1 MKINGLYLNKV
12 SGLGTF
18 ILPMTCIRVCQSID
32 KCLLHMKKTIQTF
45 ISLLLLGLLWVGS
58 AKALPTLLHN
68 VKGYT
73 FADGELKQFNSILFE
88 DGVILAT
95 GEQEELSKLHSFSIS
110 IDGKGKTL
118 LPGLIDAHGHLL
130 GLGLNLMRVNLR
142 GIESEDETV
151 KAVVSY
157 AEKNPDTRWV
167 LGRGWNQVLW
177 LSKEF
182 PTKSSLD
189 KVIADRPIWLSRIDG
204 HAGWA
209 NSKALKLAGIDKSTP
224 DPEGGKIIRDENGEA
239 TGVLIDA
246 AMSLV
251 ENKIPPLNKKERKTA
266 LKLAFDHLISLGITS
281 VHDAGVDFETYK
293 LMLELSDKNRIPLR
307 VYAMLSGADP
317 RLEAMLKF
325 GRVNQPFLKIQSVKL
340 YTDGALGSRGAAL
353 LEPYSDEPDNKG
365 LLLTTADKLGQY
377 LALITKYGFQTNIH
391 AIGDAANHMVLEELS
406 KLDED
411 RSAKKL
417 RHRIEHAQV
426 VVPEEIPMFAKLG
439 VIASMQPTHATS
451 DMNMAGDRLGEE
463 RLEGAYAWRTF
474 LDNDVVI
481 ASGSD
486 FPVEKANPFL
496 GLHAAVTRQDSDNL
510 PEDGWLPTQKL
521 TVAEALKSFTID
533 AAYASF
539 WENKIGSLEEG
550 KQADFILIDK
560 DIFTV
565 SEDQIDDVQVLE
577 TWIEGKRVH

>member
-1 MKINGLYLNKV
+1 M
-12 SGLGTF
+12 
-18 ILPMTCIRVCQSID
+18 
-32 KCLLHMKKTIQTF
+32 KTIIQIVLST
-45 ISLLLLGLLWVGS
+45 LLLGLLGVSS

-73 FADGELKQFNSILFE
+73 FEKGELKQFDSILFE

-95 GEQEELSKLHSFSIS
+95 GGQEELSKIHSFSIS

-118 LPGLIDAHGHLL
+118 LPGLIDAHGHIL

-142 GIESEDETV
+142 GIDSEQETV
-151 KAVVSY
+151 KTIAEY
-157 AEKNPDTRWV
+157 AENNPDTRWV

-177 LSKEF
+177 LNKEF

-189 KVIADRPIWLSRIDG
+189 NIIADRPAWLSRIDG

-209 NSKALKLAGIDKSTP
+209 NSKALKLAGIDKNTP
-224 DPEGGKIIRDENGEA
+224 DPDGGKIIRDENGQA

-246 AMSLV
+246 AMALV
-251 ENKIPPLNKKERKTA
+251 ENKIPPLNTKERKTA
-266 LKLAFDHLISLGITS
+266 LKLAFEHLMSLGITS
-281 VHDAGVDFETYK
+281 VHDAGIDFETYK
-293 LMLELSDKNRIPLR
+293 LMLDLSGKNRIPLR

-317 RLEAMLKF
+317 RLEAMLKY
-325 GRVNQPFLKIQSVKL
+325 GKVDQPFLKIQSVKL

-365 LLLTTADKLGQY
+365 LLLTNPKKLGQY
-377 LALITKYGFQTNIH
+377 LELITKYGFQTNIH
-391 AIGDAANHMVLEELS
+391 AIGDAANHMVLEQLS
-406 KLDED
+406 KLDDED
-411 RSAKKL
+411 SAKIL

-474 LDNDVVI
+474 LDNDVII

-510 PEDGWLPTQKL
+510 PEDGWIASQKL

-533 AAYASF
+533 AAYAGF
-539 WENKIGSLEEG
+539 WEEKIGTLEKG
-550 KQADFILIDK
+550 KKADFILIDN
-560 DIFTV
+560 DIFTI
-565 SEDQIDDVQVLE
+565 SEDKIDDVQIIE
-577 TWIEGKRVH
+577 TWINGKRVH

>member
-1 MKINGLYLNKV
+1 
-12 SGLGTF
+12 
-18 ILPMTCIRVCQSID
+18 
-32 KCLLHMKKTIQTF
+32 MKKVINTILSF
-45 ISLLLLGLLWVGS
+45 IALSFITLSMMGISS

-68 VKGYT
+68 INGYT
-73 FADGELKQFNSILFE
+73 IKDGQLEQFDSILFE
-88 DGVILAT
+88 DGEILAV
-95 GEQEELSKLHSFSIS
+95 GAHAELAEMNSFSIS
-110 IDGKGKTL
+110 LDGKGKTL
-118 LPGLIDAHGHLL
+118 LPGLIDAHGHIL
-130 GLGLNLMRVNLR
+130 GLGLNLMRVDLR
-142 GIESEDETV
+142 GVDSESD
-151 KAVVSY
+151 S
-157 AEKNPDTRWV
+157 AEKVANYALLSDSRWI

-177 LSKEF
+177 LNKEF

-189 KVIADRPIWLSRIDG
+189 KVIADKPVWLRRIDG

-209 NSKALKLAGIDKSTP
+209 NSKALELAGISKDTP
-224 DPEGGKIIRDENGEA
+224 DPDGGKIIRDEEGNA

-251 ENKIPPLNKKERKTA
+251 ENKIPPLNRKERKAA
-266 LKLAFDHLISLGITS
+266 LNLAFDHLIELGVTS

-293 LMLELSDKNRIPLR
+293 LMLELSGKDRIPLR
-307 VYAMLSGADP
+307 VYTMLGGSDP
-317 RLEAMLKF
+317 RLEAMLKY
-325 GRVNQPFLKIQSVKL
+325 GKVNQPFLKIRSVKL

-365 LLLTTADKLGQY
+365 LLLTDKKKLGQY
-377 LALITKYGFQTNIH
+377 FKLITKYGFQVNTH
-391 AIGDAANHMVLEELS
+391 AIGDAANHLVLEQLA
-406 KLDED
+406 KLDKEA
-411 RSAKKL
+411 SAKTL

-474 LDNDVVI
+474 LDNGVII

-496 GLHAAVTRQDSDNL
+496 GLHAAVTRQDSDNQ
-510 PEDGWLPTQKL
+510 PKDGWLPSQKL

-533 AAYASF
+533 AAYAGF
-539 WENKIGSLEEG
+539 WENEIGSLEAG
-550 KQADFILIDK
+550 KKADFILIDR

-565 SEDQIDDVQVLE
+565 PEEQIDDVQVLE
-577 TWIEGKRVH
+577 TWIDGKRVH

>member
-1 MKINGLYLNKV
+1 MRKIFLTTLAV
-12 SGLGTF
+12 LA
-18 ILPMTCIRVCQSID
+18 
-32 KCLLHMKKTIQTF
+32 
-45 ISLLLLGLLWVGS
+45 ISLMGTGQ
-58 AKALPTLLHN
+58 AQALPTLLHN

-73 FADGELKQFNSILFE
+73 FEDGELKQFSSILFE

-95 GEQEELSKLHSFSIS
+95 GSHEELAEMHSFNIS

-118 LPGLIDAHGHLL
+118 LPGLIDAHGHIL
-130 GLGLNLMRVNLR
+130 GLGLNLMRVDLR
-142 GIESEDETV
+142 GIESENETV
-151 KAVVSY
+151 KQVVEY
-157 AEKNPDTRWV
+157 ANNNPDTRWV
-167 LGRGWNQVLW
+167 IGRGWNQVLW
-177 LSKEF
+177 LNKEF

-189 KVIADRPIWLSRIDG
+189 KAISDRPVWLSRIDG

-209 NSKALKLAGIDKSTP
+209 NSKALALAGIDKDTP
-224 DPEGGKIIRDENGEA
+224 DPEGGKIIRDSNGEA

-251 ENKIPPLNKKERKTA
+251 ENKIPPLNKKERKAA
-266 LKLAFDHLISLGITS
+266 LNLAFDHLISLGITS
-281 VHDAGVDFETYK
+281 AHDAGVDFETYK
-293 LMLELSDKNRIPLR
+293 LMLELSGKNRIPLR
-307 VYAMLSGADP
+307 VYAMVSGADP
-317 RLEAMLKF
+317 RLETMLKY
-325 GRVNQPFLKIQSVKL
+325 GKVEHPFLKIQSVKL

-365 LLLTTADKLGQY
+365 LLLTTPKKLGQY
-377 LALITKYGFQTNIH
+377 LELITKYGFQTNIH
-391 AIGDAANHMVLEELS
+391 AIGDAANHMVLEQLS
-406 KLDED
+406 KLDKED
-411 RSAKKL
+411 SAEVL

-474 LDNDVVI
+474 LDNGVVI

-510 PEDGWLPTQKL
+510 PQDGWLPSQKL

-533 AAYASF
+533 AAYAGF
-539 WENKIGSLEEG
+539 WENSIGSLEKG

-560 DIFTV
+560 DIFKV
-565 SEDQIDDVQVLE
+565 SEDKIDDVQVLE
-577 TWIEGKRVH
+577 TWIDGKRVH

>member
-1 MKINGLYLNKV
+1 
-12 SGLGTF
+12 
-18 ILPMTCIRVCQSID
+18 
-32 KCLLHMKKTIQTF
+32 MKKMILTLVAVLACNFMGTGTAQ
-45 ISLLLLGLLWVGS
+45 
-58 AKALPTLLHN
+58 ALPTLLHN

-73 FADGELKQFNSILFE
+73 FEDGELKQFNSILFE

-95 GEQEELSKLHSFSIS
+95 GSQEELADLHSFSIS

-118 LPGLIDAHGHLL
+118 LPGLIDAHGHIL

-142 GIESEDETV
+142 GIESEAETV
-151 KAVVSY
+151 KQVSEY
-157 AEKNPDTRWV
+157 ANNNPDTRWV

-177 LSKEF
+177 LNKEF

-189 KVIADRPIWLSRIDG
+189 KVIADRPVWLSRIDG

-209 NSKALKLAGIDKSTP
+209 NSKAMQLAGIDKNTP
-224 DPEGGKIIRDENGEA
+224 DPEGGKIIRDEQGQA

-293 LMLELSDKNRIPLR
+293 LMLELSGKNRIPLR

-317 RLEAMLKF
+317 RLETMLKY
-325 GRVNQPFLKIQSVKL
+325 GKVEHPFLKIQSVKL

-365 LLLTTADKLGQY
+365 LLLTSSDKLGKY
-377 LALITKYGFQTNIH
+377 LTLITKYGFQTNIH

-406 KLDED
+406 KLKKES
-411 RSAKKL
+411 SAKVL

-463 RLEGAYAWRTF
+463 RLKGAYAWRTF

-496 GLHAAVTRQDSDNL
+496 GLHAAVTRQDSENL
-510 PEDGWLPTQKL
+510 PKEGWLPSQKL
-521 TVAEALKSFTID
+521 SVAEALKSFTID
-533 AAYASF
+533 AAFAGF
-539 WENKIGSLEEG
+539 WENAIGSLEEG
-550 KQADFILIDK
+550 KKADFILIDK
-560 DIFTV
+560 DIFKI
-565 SEDQIDDVQVLE
+565 SEDKIDDVQVLE
-577 TWIEGKRVH
+577 TWINGKRIHSAE